1 MRAEPVDL
9 RGEGVKMCQITDA
22 DGAATDF
29 VFVSGAD
36 PAPRRADLEGRCI
49 LAQAIEVAVERED
62 QRAGLGDVEVFGG
75 DRYAL
80 SGELCHFI
88 AQVPRVEN
96 DTIADN
102 RKRPT
107 HNAAGEQAELIDR
120 AIDDERVSGI
130 MPALKADDNIGARR
144 EKIDD
149 LAFALIAPLRAD
161 YGDVGH
167 LCFLR

>member
-49 LAQAIEVAVERED
+49 FAQAIEVAVERKD
-62 QRAGLGDVEVFGG
+62 QRAGFGNVEVFGG
-75 DRYAL
+75 DRHAL
-80 SGELCHFI
+80 SGEFRDFI
-88 AQVPRVEN
+88 AEMPRIEH

-107 HNAAGEQAELIDR
+107 HNATGQQAKFING
-120 AIDDERVSGI
+120 AIDDERVPGI
-130 MPALKADDNIGARR
+130 MPALKADDDVCARR
-144 EKIDD
+144 EQIDD

-161 YGDVGH
+161 YGDIGH